1 MPPLTAYV
9 KVVAVTAV
17 TLALVTL
24 MALEVGTK
32 VVTMSLTTRPWLPLV
47 VTVTRT
53 VDDMPLDPMPLE
65 RAKFPESHL
74 R

>member
-47 VTVTRT
+47 VTVT
-53 VDDMPLDPMPLE
+53 VPLE